1 MDIFGILTLIGGL
14 ALFLYGMDVMGAG
27 LEKVSGGK
35 LERILEKLTSNP
47 LKGVLLGAGVTAVIQ
62 SSSATTVM
70 VVGFVNS
77 GIMKLSQA
85 IGIIMGANIGTTV
98 TSWLLSLTGIDSGN
112 VWINLLKPS
121 SFTPVFAMI
130 GIVLMMTGKKS
141 KKADVGEILLGFA
154 VLMTGMESMSGA
166 VKPLADVP
174 EFTNILTMFHNP
186 ILGILVGALL
196 TAVIQSSSASVG
208 ILQALSVTGG
218 ISFAVALPI
227 VMGIG
232 VGAACPVLMSAIGT
246 NKNGKRTAL
255 IYLLNDLFGML
266 FWSIVFYTLNAIF
279 HFKFM
284 NVVMTP
290 VYIAMMNTVFRAATI
305 CILSPFIKYIEKL
318 VYILIK
324 DDEEDL
330 DEQKDFDLLEERFL
344 NYPAIAIAQS
354 HTAMNGMARK
364 ARKNLSRSV
373 SLLKKYSD
381 EKYQKIEEKEVL
393 IDKYEDKLGTYL
405 MQLTGK
411 ELSGDQTKQVS
422 KFLHTISDF
431 ERMGDHA
438 LNVARTAKE
447 LYDKKIVFSDEAR
460 YELNVL
466 IAAMKEIVTSTVQAF
481 SRDDLQMAARIEP
494 LRELIGMLCDELKMR
509 HVDRLQSGK
518 CGISQGFAFNDLL
531 TNIERVSDHCS
542 NVAVAMI
549 ELESRNFDTHEYL
562 KSLREMR
569 NTEYKRYF
577 EEYEQK
583 YSIDDFEAWSERQ
596 QEKEKMKALLEEQQ
610 LQQGRKSKNVGTA
623 ETIIPENIDPLE
635 DPLEDTEE
643 N

>member
-85 IGIIMGANIGTTV
+85 IGIIMGANIGTTI

-121 SFTPVFAMI
+121 SFTPVLAMI

-290 VYIAMMNTVFRAATI
+290 VYIALMNTVFRAATI

-330 DEQKDFDLLEERFL
+330 DEQKDFDLLEERL
-344 NYPAIAIAQS
+344 INYPALAIGQC
-354 HTAMNGMARK
+354 HRAMNGMSK
-364 ARKNLSRSV
+364 KLRKNVNRAMN
-373 SLLKKYSD
+373 LLNDYQQDKYD
-381 EKYQKIEEKEVL
+381 KVQRKEDL
-393 IDKYEDKLGTYL
+393 IDKYESRLGDYL
-405 MQLTGK
+405 IQLTK
-411 ELSGDQTKQVS
+411 REMNTAQTRQVS
-422 KFLHTISDF
+422 LYLHTINDF
-431 ERMGDHA
+431 ERIGDHA
-438 LNVARTAKE
+438 SYIAHMANEMHDNHTN
-447 LYDKKIVFSDEAR
+447 FSQSAWD
-460 YELNVL
+460 ELNIVMEAVREE
-466 IAAMKEIVTSTVQAF
+466 INVTCNAFMKDDREAAQRVA
-481 SRDDLQMAARIEP
+481 P
-494 LRELIGMLCDELKMR
+494 LGAVITNLCDELKLH
-509 HVDRLQSGK
+509 HVARLSKGE
-518 CGISQGFAFNDLL
+518 CGLEEGTVFNDIL
-531 TNIERVSDHCS
+531 NSFGRIAAHSAS
-542 NVAVAMI
+542 AMMALMKSGEEDPDLHI
-549 ELESRNFDTHEYL
+549 HDSKVYPTDTMEYY
-562 KSLREMR
+562 SYF
-569 NTEYKRYF
+569 NEYR
-577 EEYEQK
+577 QK
-583 YSIDDFEAWSERQ
+583 YDIDAVNGGDHVVLS
-596 QEKEKMKALLEEQQ
+596 L
-610 LQQGRKSKNVGTA
+610 
-623 ETIIPENIDPLE
+623 IHI
-635 DPLEDTEE
+635 
-643 N
+643 